1 MGTTDFDS
9 KVVTY
14 VSSVSES
21 TYPVIDSSVIEL
33 MPVIESWKHRV
44 IESLEAG
51 RGEWTGLS

>member
-33 MPVIESWKHRV
+33 TESGDRIMETSGH
-44 IESLEAG
+44 
-51 RGEWTGLS
+51 